1 MGQFPKIHPT
11 EPRMDRFAILAIF
24 LAAAVSAAP
33 LEDTAEV
40 AAAKA
45 EFQAVFKMAAEGKL
59 GELAPVNADQQAE
72 QIPTAYIADT
82 SDVAAAKAEF
92 ASAFALAESGE
103 LAQLAPVNNDVQ
115 ADPVVATYIAD
126 TDDVNAA
133 KAKFMAAFEDAKL
146 AAEQAPEAVE
156 EPAAVAAP
164 VVNALP
170 FASAFPYTVSATP
183 LLHHVYSLPYVFPL
197 AVAPVQNAVSQAAPE
212 AADSEVAVEA
222 V

>member
-59 GELAPVNADQQAE
+59 GELAPVNTDQQAE

-164 VVNALP
+164 VVNALSLQLRSSLRQRLP
-170 FASAFPYTVSATP
+170 LHRQRYASATP
-183 LLHHVYSLPYVFPL
+183 RLQPSLRLPTGCCPCPERCFP
-197 AVAPVQNAVSQAAPE
+197 SC
-212 AADSEVAVEA
+212 SGSR
-222 V
+222 

>member
-1 MGQFPKIHPT
+1 MG
-11 EPRMDRFAILAIF
+11 
-24 LAAAVSAAP
+24 
-33 LEDTAEV
+33 
-40 AAAKA
+40 
-45 EFQAVFKMAAEGKL
+45 
-59 GELAPVNADQQAE
+59 
-72 QIPTAYIADT
+72 
-82 SDVAAAKAEF
+82 EF

-170 FASAFPYTVSATP
+170 FSYVLPYASAFPYTVSATP

-212 AADSEVAVEA
+212 AADSEVA
-222 V
+222 